1 MTANPAALEVG
12 QHRQETKSLHGNL
25 GVSAIVFM
33 VLAAAAP
40 LTVIGG
46 NVPLAVGL
54 GNGPGA
60 PVGFLIAAAVLLLFS
75 VGFVTMTPYVKE
87 AGAFFSYATEGLGHR
102 FGMGVAA
109 VALVAYTAI
118 QVGIYGYFG
127 WAANDT
133 MRFYG
138 GPEIP
143 WPVYSFIIL
152 GCVAYLGYRHIDLS
166 ARVLGVALV
175 LEVSIVVL
183 IDLII
188 FATGGK
194 EGINFTSFTAGAVGS
209 GSLGIAV
216 LFALTGFIGFEAT
229 AIFRD
234 EARDPARTIPR
245 ATYLSVLIIGGFYAL
260 TTWALVLGAGVADI
274 KGVAEA
280 TLAGKAN
287 LLLDQTL
294 ASLGKI
300 GRDLV
305 NVLLLSSL
313 FACVL
318 SFHNVIARYQHA
330 LARKGALPRRLA
342 AVHDRHGSPAFSSL
356 VQTATAIVIVAMFAV
371 LGIDPLVGVFG
382 SMAGV
387 ATMGMIILMLSTSAS
402 VLAFFNARPELT
414 ASRQWSTR
422 IAPILAIL
430 GLAGCLFLVVTNFTL
445 ITGGSVAVSVFL
457 AIIPILAFVAGTVI
471 GRRSGRDAA

>member
-1 MTANPAALEVG
+1 MTANPAALGVG

-166 ARVLGVALV
+166 AKVLGVALV

-356 VQTATAIVIVAMFAV
+356 VQTATAIVIVAMFAA
-371 LGIDPLVGVFG
+371 LKIDPLVGVFG

-457 AIIPILAFVAGTVI
+457 AIIPILAFGIGTVI